1 MSKQIVVKFHK
12 PSDDFYKCVEN
23 YGYEITEH
31 LYDQLQNRIQRIEVL
46 ENPRNYVTD
55 KAVADFVD
63 AYYTEEAALEKAA
76 KEYLAKM
83 VLHSFPYR
91 DYDFKIEYDEGF
103 FRFTELK
110 DITSRDFR
118 DIPFEFEAV
127 VVGVDPYK
135 DQTISEME
143 VGYTSDYIRYLKG
156 WLMNLLKM

>member
-1 MSKQIVVKFHK
+1 MLI
-12 PSDDFYKCVEN
+12 
-23 YGYEITEH
+23 
-31 LYDQLQNRIQRIEVL
+31 IQRRQHLKRQLKNITV
-46 ENPRNYVTD
+46 N
-55 KAVADFVD
+55 
-63 AYYTEEAALEKAA
+63 
-76 KEYLAKM
+76 M

-156 WLMNLLKM
+156 MAEEPPKDVNTIKFKYLLINLMRIFTNYFYQLIKQMCRIAYLKHHRSNHKVT